1 MADSGSDARGRG
13 HRGTGSHT
21 WPPRNLAAPEPGRPG
36 TVPLLS
42 ATLLSVPPRE
52 RAAQRSAARI
62 AASMPGNANEKPES
76 SSCPGI
82 TR

>member
-1 MADSGSDARGRG
+1 MGQTRVAGGTGARGR
-13 HRGTGSHT
+13 T
-21 WPPRNLAAPEPGRPG
+21 PGRPG
-36 TVPLLS
+36 TWTLLS

>member
-1 MADSGSDARGRG
+1 MADSGSDARGRE

-21 WPPRNLAAPEPGRPG
+21 
-36 TVPLLS
+36 
-42 ATLLSVPPRE
+42 VPPPE
-52 RAAQRSAARI
+52 NGAQRSAARI

-76 SSCPGI
+76 SSFPGI